1 MEKIDLIIYNNE
13 LYITKMDRTLIQIQL
28 GGLELPDNFELYDAA
43 IQELLIKYLKQL
55 DDIERKA
62 YTIGK
67 SHLGSSFNVL
77 KSNGF
82 NNWKK
87 TIK

>member
-1 MEKIDLIIYNNE
+1 MN
-13 LYITKMDRTLIQIQL
+13 RTPEL
-28 GGLELPDNFELYDAA
+28 GGLELPDNFELYDTAT
-43 IQELLIKYLKQL
+43 QELLIKYLKQL

-82 NNWKK
+82 INWKK
-87 TIK
+87 MNK